1 MSGNHLQA
9 TPSLLETLR
18 DLARRS
24 LIAAGHQP
32 VNLDVGELQKGVFWE
47 VDWPIEVPKIRVNGS
62 CTFTRAPHSPK
73 VCTMALT
80 ATLPWPDSGEIRYN
94 ALWLA
99 FSQRASLRWSPL
111 HLQIDPD
118 GQHLVLKCT
127 WLVTEGA
134 LLEPDQRFAYLAD
147 LSGYLVAAIQRL
159 DWANFSPSDA
169 EALVDQV
176 FDDRMEAAL
185 S

>member
-1 MSGNHLQA
+1 MSGNNLQVS
-9 TPSLLETLR
+9 PSLIETLC
-18 DLARRS
+18 DQAKRR
-24 LIAAGHQP
+24 LIVAGYQP

-47 VDWPIEVPKIRVNGS
+47 VDWPVEAPKIRLNGS
-62 CTFTRAPHSPK
+62 CSFTRAPQSPK

-80 ATLPWPDSGEIRYN
+80 ATLSWPDSGEIRHN
-94 ALWLA
+94 AIWLA

-111 HLQIDPD
+111 RLQIDPD

-134 LLEPDQRFAYLAD
+134 LLDPDQRFGFLAD
-147 LSGYLVAAIQRL
+147 LSGYLVSAINRL
-159 DWANFSPSDA
+159 DWTNFSPTDA